1 MFFWT
6 IWGEWTAFLNCVS
19 ACNWFWQENETKRI
33 RAQKK
38 AEEEA
43 KARKDK
49 ESQIDTERKA
59 LQQAKLQKTLVEYQ
73 LGQSTRLIA
82 QFLFRNSHFSPLWQT
97 SLCVLLKIFEIIGL
111 HTSDKRFFDYLQ
123 KVKEENET
131 EFPEIEYIINRYSV
145 LSSEQQ
151 NLLQKQLQ
159 LTAESEQLRQ
169 AFQQFSKEQANANL
183 GLNNDIARM
192 YSFGLLNFWLNIIIF
207 FFLCV

>member
-1 MFFWT
+1 
-6 IWGEWTAFLNCVS
+6 LYS
-19 ACNWFWQENETKRI
+19 
-33 RAQKK
+33 
-38 AEEEA
+38 
-43 KARKDK
+43 
-49 ESQIDTERKA
+49 
-59 LQQAKLQKTLVEYQ
+59 
-73 LGQSTRLIA
+73 
-82 QFLFRNSHFSPLWQT
+82 
-97 SLCVLLKIFEIIGL
+97 
-111 HTSDKRFFDYLQ
+111 SDKRFFDYLQ

-192 YSFGLLNFWLNIIIF
+192 YSFDLLNFLLNINIF
-207 FFLCV
+207 FFFFCVCVCV